1 MKKDQVELV
10 FENLESVQLLIKN
23 FEYGLL
29 KNLHTKY
36 GHESFQLSYILI
48 PNLSTELEVTPP
60 LDWESTATV
69 GDRLELKDL
78 SSVLINGVE
87 FETYWDYEYEDDSQ
101 YNVLQHNFL
110 TEDGD
115 LLITWG

>member
-29 KNLHTKY
+29 KDLYTKH

-48 PNLSTELEVTPP
+48 PNLSTELEVTHP
-60 LDWESTATV
+60 LDWELTTTV
-69 GDRLELKDL
+69 GDRLELNDL
-78 SSVLINGVE
+78 SSVVINEIG
-87 FETYWDYEYEDDSQ
+87 FETYWDYGDDSQ
-101 YNVLQHNFL
+101 YNNMQHNFL